1 MNIFKIVILIYGIF
15 HLTFAS
21 DDEFYCK
28 VKDEFYKIC
37 RRCLSTDGPCPDEP
51 KACQCENIEAY
62 NSETLE
68 YYGGSDCKNNDFC
81 YVSKLIYYINL
92 YLDRQHLLRFSI

>member
-1 MNIFKIVILIYGIF
+1 MNILKIIILIFGLVLF
-15 HLTFAS
+15 TFAS

-28 VKDEFYKIC
+28 FLEERYRIC
-37 RRCLSTDGPCPDEP
+37 RTCPSTDGPCTPELDV
-51 KACQCENIEAY
+51 CQCENYEAY
-62 NSETLE
+62 DLNTKE